1 MNCRSPPYADE
12 ISNKRVMSFDIN
24 AFCFQKRRRLTRINT
39 ICACRLL
46 PRTKALFPRINLLLL
61 RIKNSER
68 SPNIYSLLNRTL
80 VLNIY
85 INIFIYIIYFIL
97 FYIFKTKKNK
107 IKQSKKKRVK
117 RKRKKRKKRKN
128 FSGAG
133 APHSLP
139 AETIVFSSKIF
150 YFPYLRRSA
159 LISSSA
165 NIHGVPRGKRR

>member
-1 MNCRSPPYADE
+1 
-12 ISNKRVMSFDIN
+12 MSFDIN
-24 AFCFQKRRRLTRINT
+24 ASCFQKWRSLTRINA

-46 PRTKALFPRINLLLL
+46 PRTKALFPRINRLLP

-85 INIFIYIIYFIL
+85 INIFIYIIYFNYFIYL
-97 FYIFKTKKNK
+97 RLKNK
-107 IKQSKKKRVK
+107 IKQSKKKREK
-117 RKRKKRKKRKN
+117 RKRKKGKKRKN